1 MSGHGLLL
9 FQTALL
15 VAISLAVLYPVVAH
29 SRSVL
34 HTEAIVTLAV
44 STLVFTVGSL
54 AEQGLG
60 NTVAAEGI
68 YLCSAVLFGASVWL
82 FAREFV
88 RSGEASFEVGDEPAP
103 SSGSGFPDVPDDDSE
118 GGFTEA
124 PMSRESTERGFA
136 DATEGEDGE

>member
-1 MSGHGLLL
+1 MNGLLV
-9 FQTALL
+9 FQTVLL
-15 VAISLAVLYPVVAH
+15 VAISLSVLYPVVAH

-88 RSGEASFEVGDEPAP
+88 RAGEASFGVGDGPAP
-103 SSGSGFPDVPDDDSE
+103 SSGSEFPDVPDDAGES
-118 GGFTEA
+118 GFA
-124 PMSRESTERGFA
+124 ESAGSTDADFA
-136 DATEGEDGE
+136 DATEETDGE